1 MLTFFKPRLLATRLT
16 IGSSERLIPYFKTLP
31 NLSKIL
37 RNSMDV
43 TLAIHRN
50 STSFSFFSRLELLL
64 EHEARSIGDRFIK
77 RERLREGVWIAVGK
91 AWKER

>member
-1 MLTFFKPRLLATRLT
+1 
-16 IGSSERLIPYFKTLP
+16 
-31 NLSKIL
+31 
-37 RNSMDV
+37 MDV